1 VAITKVPSDMIQVAN
16 NVTDTTVGGANS
28 AVSLTFDS
36 LGVISTASNVALQ
49 INTADIVNGA
59 ITADKIADGTIIA
72 ADIADGSI
80 TTAKIA
86 DANVT
91 SAKIAD
97 ANVTSAKLAAD
108 LQFTS
113 GNTQFIGTGYSPTI
127 TLTDGATISWNT
139 AEGQVAEVTLE
150 GNRTM
155 AAPTNVKDGAFYSLK
170 VIQDGTGSRTI
181 SWNAVFKFTGATAPT
196 LSTAANSVDFIVFS
210 SDGTNL
216 YEQGRSLGVA

>member
-1 VAITKVPSDMIQVAN
+1 MAITKVPSDMIQVAN

-36 LGVISTASNVALQ
+36 LGVISAASNVSLA
-49 INTADIVNGA
+49 INTADIADGA
-59 ITADKIADGTIIA
+59 ITAAKIADGAIEV
-72 ADIADGSI
+72 ADVADNAI
-80 TTAKIA
+80 TT
-86 DANVT
+86 
-91 SAKIAD
+91 AKIAD

-139 AEGQVAEVTLE
+139 AEGQVAGVTLE

>member
-1 VAITKVPSDMIQVAN
+1 MIQVAN

-91 SAKIAD
+91 SAK
-97 ANVTSAKLAAD
+97 LAAD

-139 AEGQVAEVTLE
+139 AEGQVAEVTLG

-196 LSTAANSVDFIVFS
+196 LSTAANSVDFVIFS

>member
-36 LGVISTASNVALQ
+36 LGVISAASNVSLA
-49 INTADIVNGA
+49 INTADIADGA
-59 ITADKIADGTIIA
+59 ITAAKIADGAIEV
-72 ADIADGSI
+72 ADVADNAI
-80 TTAKIA
+80 TT
-86 DANVT
+86 
-91 SAKIAD
+91 AKIAD

-139 AEGQVAEVTLE
+139 AEGQVAGVTLE

>member
-1 VAITKVPSDMIQVAN
+1 MIQVAN

-36 LGVISTASNVALQ
+36 LGVISAASNVSLA
-49 INTADIVNGA
+49 INTADIADGA
-59 ITADKIADGTIIA
+59 ITAAKIADGAIEV
-72 ADIADGSI
+72 ADVADNAI
-80 TTAKIA
+80 TT
-86 DANVT
+86 
-91 SAKIAD
+91 AKIAD

-139 AEGQVAEVTLE
+139 AEGQVAEVTLG

-196 LSTAANSVDFIVFS
+196 LSTAANSVDFVIFS

>member
-91 SAKIAD
+91 SAK
-97 ANVTSAKLAAD
+97 LAAD

-139 AEGQVAEVTLE
+139 AEGQVAEVTLG

-196 LSTAANSVDFIVFS
+196 LSTAANSVDFVIFS

>member
-91 SAKIAD
+91 SAK
-97 ANVTSAKLAAD
+97 LAAD

-139 AEGQVAEVTLE
+139 AEGQVAEVTLG

-196 LSTAANSVDFIVFS
+196 LSTAANSVDFVVFS